1 MTRRKER
8 KGSKDDWT
16 APLSRAGWEKRIM
29 KKKNSAGTYVGI
41 VLVAILALLLANP
54 GWLPIS
60 DSLKTAVEET
70 EKSHLLFQNDL
81 HTTLA
86 QLTTLVLALALV
98 WLIYQVLKLILQLVG
113 KRGGR
118 AQTVTNLISGLMKY
132 VAVIAAVV
140 WGLSILG
147 VNATAVLAGV
157 GIVGLIL
164 GFGAQSLI
172 EDIITGAFI
181 IFENQYSVGDI
192 IILDDFR
199 GTVRSI
205 GVRTTVIE
213 DAGGNL
219 KVVNNSDIRNFQ
231 NRSRNNSVA
240 LCLVSVAYSTDLRK
254 LEALLKE
261 ALPKLKEEHP
271 DLYLTAP
278 RYLGVDA
285 LADSGVN
292 LKFAVDVTEQNV
304 FGAQRML
311 ARDLKILFDEKGVEI
326 PFPQVV
332 VHQADK

>member
-1 MTRRKER
+1 
-8 KGSKDDWT
+8 
-16 APLSRAGWEKRIM
+16 M
-29 KKKNSAGTYVGI
+29 KKKNTKTYIGI
-41 VLVAILALLLANP
+41 VIVAILALLLANP
-54 GWLPIS
+54 KWLPLS
-60 DSLKTAVEET
+60 QELKEAVAQT
-70 EKSHLLFQNDL
+70 EKSNLLFQSDA
-81 HTTLA
+81 HTTAA
-86 QLTTLVLALALV
+86 QLITLVLAVALV
-98 WLIYQVLKLILQLVG
+98 WLAYQIVRLILGALG

-118 AQTVTNLISGLMKY
+118 TQTVVNLISGLLKY
-132 VAVIAAVV
+132 VAVIAAIV

-199 GTVRSI
+199 GTVRNI

-240 LCLVSVAYSTDLRK
+240 LVVASVAYSTDLRK
-254 LEALLKE
+254 LEKLLKE

-271 DLYLTAP
+271 DLYLSAP
-278 RYLGVDA
+278 RYLGVDQ

-292 LKFAVDVTEQNV
+292 LKFMVDVTETNV
-304 FGAQRML
+304 FAGQRML
-311 ARDLKILFDEKGVEI
+311 ARDIKLLFDDNGVEI

-332 VHQADK
+332 VHKAED

>member
-1 MTRRKER
+1 
-8 KGSKDDWT
+8 
-16 APLSRAGWEKRIM
+16 M
-29 KKKNSAGTYVGI
+29 KKKNTKTYIGI
-41 VLVAILALLLANP
+41 VLVAILALFRANP
-54 GWLPIS
+54 QWLPLS
-60 DSLKTAVEET
+60 RELKAAVADS
-70 EKSHLLFQNDL
+70 EKSNLFFKSDT
-81 HTTLA
+81 HTTIA
-86 QLTTLVLALALV
+86 QLITLVLAMALV
-98 WLIYQVLKLILQLVG
+98 WLAYQIVKLILAALA

-118 AQTVTNLISGLMKY
+118 TQTVTNLISGLLKY
-132 VAVIAAVV
+132 IAVIAAVV

-199 GTVRSI
+199 GTVRNI

-231 NRSRNNSVA
+231 NRSRNTSVA
-240 LCLVSVAYSTDLRK
+240 ACEVSVSYDTDLRQLEK
-254 LEALLKE
+254 LMAEC
-261 ALPKLKEEHP
+261 LPDMYLAHQ
-271 DLYLTAP
+271 DLYLAEP
-278 RYLGVDA
+278 KYLGVTA

-292 LKFAVDVTEQNV
+292 LKIIVETKEENV
-304 FGAQRML
+304 FSAQRAL
-311 ARDLKILFDEKGVEI
+311 TRDVRVLFADRGVEI

-332 VHQADK
+332 VHKGD

>member
-1 MTRRKER
+1 M
-8 KGSKDDWT
+8 W
-16 APLSRAGWEKRIM
+16 
-29 KKKNSAGTYVGI
+29 
-41 VLVAILALLLANP
+41 
-54 GWLPIS
+54 
-60 DSLKTAVEET
+60 
-70 EKSHLLFQNDL
+70 
-81 HTTLA
+81 
-86 QLTTLVLALALV
+86 
-98 WLIYQVLKLILQLVG
+98 
-113 KRGGR
+113 
-118 AQTVTNLISGLMKY
+118 Y
-132 VAVIAAVV
+132 VAVIAAIV

-147 VNATAVLAGV
+147 VNTTAVLAGV

-192 IILDDFR
+192 IILDEFR

-240 LCLVSVAYSTDLRK
+240 IVLVSVAYKTDLKK
-254 LEALLKE
+254 LEEMLKE
-261 ALPKLKEEHP
+261 SLPALKDEHSE
-271 DLYLTAP
+271 LYLAAP
-278 RYLGVDA
+278 KYLGVDE
-285 LADSGVN
+285 LADSGIT
-292 LKFAVDVTEQNV
+292 LKFAAEATEENV
-304 FGAQRML
+304 FKAQRML

-332 VHQADK
+332 VHNAEK

>member
-1 MTRRKER
+1 
-8 KGSKDDWT
+8 
-16 APLSRAGWEKRIM
+16 M
-29 KKKNSAGTYVGI
+29 KKNNAKTYVGI
-41 VLVAILALLLANP
+41 VLVAILALLLAHPN
-54 GWLPIS
+54 WLPLSKGLKDAIS
-60 DSLKTAVEET
+60 ET
-70 EKSHLLFQNDL
+70 EKSNLLFQSDA
-81 HTTLA
+81 HTTIA
-86 QLTTLVLALALV
+86 QLFTLVLAMALV
-98 WLIYQVLKLILQLVG
+98 WLIYQILKLILAAVG

-118 AQTVTNLISGLMKY
+118 AQTVTNLIAGLLKY

-140 WGLSILG
+140 WGLGILG
-147 VNATAVLAGV
+147 VNTTAVLAGV

-240 LCLVSVAYSTDLRK
+240 LVLVSVAYSTDLRK
-254 LEALLKE
+254 LEKILQEK
-261 ALPKLKEEHP
+261 LPGLKEEHP
-271 DLYLTAP
+271 DLYLTTP
-278 RYLGVDA
+278 RYLGVDE
-285 LADSGVN
+285 LADSGIN
-292 LKFAVDVTEQNV
+292 LKFAADVTEANV
-304 FGAQRML
+304 FAGQRML
-311 ARDLKILFDEKGVEI
+311 ARDLKILFDENGIEI

-332 VHQADK
+332 VHKAEE

>member
-1 MTRRKER
+1 
-8 KGSKDDWT
+8 
-16 APLSRAGWEKRIM
+16 M
-29 KKKNSAGTYVGI
+29 KKKNTKTYVGM
-41 VLVAILALLLANP
+41 VLAAILILVLANP
-54 GWLPIS
+54 NWLPLP
-60 DSLKTAVEET
+60 DSLKTAVAES
-70 EKSHLLFQNDL
+70 EKSNLLFRNDA
-81 HTTLA
+81 HTTIA
-86 QLTTLVLALALV
+86 QLITLVLALALV
-98 WLIYQVLKLILQLVG
+98 WLAYQLLKLLLRALG

-118 AQTVTNLISGLMKY
+118 TQTVTNLIAGLLKY
-132 VAVIAAVV
+132 VAVIAAIV

-240 LCLVSVAYSTDLRK
+240 LVVAAVSYGTDLRK
-254 LEALLKE
+254 LEKMLQE
-261 ALPKLKEEHP
+261 NLPRFKEEHP
-271 DLYLTAP
+271 DLYLTVP
-278 RYLGVDA
+278 RYLGVDQ
-285 LADSGVN
+285 LADSGIN
-292 LKFAVDVTEQNV
+292 LKFAADVTEQNV
-304 FGAQRML
+304 FAGQRML

-332 VHQADK
+332 VHKGD

>member
-1 MTRRKER
+1 
-8 KGSKDDWT
+8 
-16 APLSRAGWEKRIM
+16 M
-29 KKKNSAGTYVGI
+29 KKKNTKTYIGI
-41 VLVAILALLLANP
+41 VLVAILALFLANP
-54 GWLPIS
+54 QWLPLS
-60 DSLKTAVEET
+60 RELKAAVADL
-70 EKSHLLFQNDL
+70 EKSNLFFKSDT
-81 HTTLA
+81 HTTIA
-86 QLTTLVLALALV
+86 QLITLVLAMALV
-98 WLIYQVLKLILQLVG
+98 WLAYQIVKLILAALA

-118 AQTVTNLISGLMKY
+118 TQTVTNLISGLLKY
-132 VAVIAAVV
+132 IAVIVAVV

-199 GTVRSI
+199 GTVRNI

-240 LCLVSVAYSTDLRK
+240 LVVVSVAYSTDLRK
-254 LEALLKE
+254 LEKMLQE
-261 ALPKLKEEHP
+261 NLPKLKQEHP
-271 DLYLTAP
+271 TLYLSTP
-278 RYLGVDA
+278 RYLGVDQ
-285 LADSGVN
+285 LADSGIN
-292 LKFAVDVTEQNV
+292 LKFAADVKEEDI
-304 FGAQRML
+304 FAGQRML
-311 ARDLKILFDEKGVEI
+311 ARDLKILFDENGVEI

-332 VHQADK
+332 VHKADE

>member
-1 MTRRKER
+1 
-8 KGSKDDWT
+8 
-16 APLSRAGWEKRIM
+16 M
-29 KKKNSAGTYVGI
+29 KKKSNAKTYIGI
-41 VLVAILALLLANP
+41 VIAAILVLLLANP
-54 GWLPIS
+54 KWLPIS
-60 DSLKTAVEET
+60 ENLKNAVSEMET
-70 EKSHLLFQNDL
+70 THLLIKGDT
-81 HTTLA
+81 HATIA
-86 QLTTLVLALALV
+86 QLITLVLALAIV
-98 WLIYQVLKLILQLVG
+98 WLIYQVLKLILSFIG
-113 KRGGR
+113 KKGGMI
-118 AQTVTNLISGLMKY
+118 QSVTSLISGLLKY
-132 VAVIAAVV
+132 VAVIAAIV

-147 VNATAVLAGV
+147 INTTAVLAGV

-199 GTVRSI
+199 GVVRSI

-240 LCLVSVAYSTDLRK
+240 LVVVSVAYSTDLKK
-254 LEALLKE
+254 LEAMLKE
-261 ALPKLKEEHP
+261 SLPALKDEHP

-278 RYLGVDA
+278 RYLGVDN
-285 LADSGVN
+285 LGESGID
-292 LKFAVDVTEQNV
+292 LKFAADVTEENV
-304 FGAQRML
+304 FNGQRML

-332 VHQADK
+332 VHKASE

>member
-1 MTRRKER
+1 
-8 KGSKDDWT
+8 
-16 APLSRAGWEKRIM
+16 M
-29 KKKNSAGTYVGI
+29 KKKSNAKTYIGI
-41 VLVAILALLLANP
+41 VIAAILVLLLANP
-54 GWLPIS
+54 KWLPIPE
-60 DSLKTAVEET
+60 SLKNAVSEM
-70 EKSHLLFQNDL
+70 EKTHLLLKGDSHATIAHL
-81 HTTLA
+81 I
-86 QLTTLVLALALV
+86 TLVLAMAIV
-98 WLIYQVLKLILQLVG
+98 WLVYRVLKLILAAIG

-118 AQTVTNLISGLMKY
+118 LQSMTSLISGLLKY
-132 VAVIAAVV
+132 VAVIAAIV

-147 VNATAVLAGV
+147 INTTAVLAGV

-199 GTVRSI
+199 GVVRSI

-240 LCLVSVAYSTDLRK
+240 LVVVSVAYSTDLKK
-254 LEALLKE
+254 LEAMLEESLPALKN
-261 ALPKLKEEHP
+261 EHP
-271 DLYLTAP
+271 DLYLAAP
-278 RYLGVDA
+278 RYLGVDN
-285 LADSGVN
+285 LGESGVD
-292 LKFAVDVTEQNV
+292 LKFAADVTEENV
-304 FGAQRML
+304 FSGQRML
-311 ARDLKILFDEKGVEI
+311 ARDLKILFDEKAVEI

-332 VHQADK
+332 VHKAEE

>member
-1 MTRRKER
+1 
-8 KGSKDDWT
+8 
-16 APLSRAGWEKRIM
+16 M
-29 KKKNSAGTYVGI
+29 KKKNAKTYIGI

-54 GWLPIS
+54 GWLPLPKE
-60 DSLKTAVEET
+60 LKNAIA
-70 EKSHLLFQNDL
+70 EKEQSHILFHTDA
-81 HTTLA
+81 HTTIA
-86 QLTTLVLALALV
+86 QLITLALAMALV
-98 WLIYQVLKLILQLVG
+98 WLIYQLLKLLLRAVG

-118 AQTVTNLISGLMKY
+118 TETVTNLITGLLKY
-132 VAVIAAVV
+132 VAVIAALV

-181 IFENQYSVGDI
+181 IFENQYSIGDI

-240 LCLVSVAYSTDLRK
+240 LVLVAVSYGTDLRK
-254 LEALLKE
+254 LEKLLQEKLPGLKKE
-261 ALPKLKEEHP
+261 HEK
-271 DLYLTAP
+271 LYLTVP
-278 RYLGVDA
+278 RYLGVEE

-292 LKFAVDVTEQNV
+292 LKFAVDVTEENI
-304 FGAQRML
+304 FAAQRML
-311 ARDLKILFDEKGVEI
+311 ARDLKILFDDNGVEI

-332 VHQADK
+332 VHKAEE

>member
-1 MTRRKER
+1 
-8 KGSKDDWT
+8 
-16 APLSRAGWEKRIM
+16 M
-29 KKKNSAGTYVGI
+29 KKKNTKTYIGI
-41 VLVAILALLLANP
+41 VIVAILALLLANP
-54 GWLPIS
+54 NWLPLPAG
-60 DSLKTAVEET
+60 LKTALAET
-70 EKSHLLFQNDL
+70 EKNNLLFHSDT
-81 HTTLA
+81 HSTVA
-86 QLTTLVLALALV
+86 QLLTLLLALALV
-98 WLIYQVLKLILQLVG
+98 WLAYQIIKLILGALA
-113 KRGGR
+113 KKGGR
-118 AQTVTNLISGLMKY
+118 TQTVVNLVSGLLKY
-132 VAVIAAVV
+132 VAVIVAVV

-240 LCLVSVAYSTDLRK
+240 LVLVAVSYGTDLRK
-254 LEALLKE
+254 LEKLLQEK
-261 ALPKLKEEHP
+261 LPTLKAEHP
-271 DLYLTAP
+271 DLYLNAP
-278 RYLGVDA
+278 RYLGVDE

-292 LKFAVDVTEQNV
+292 LKFAVDVTEANV
-304 FGAQRML
+304 FAGQRML
-311 ARDLKILFDEKGVEI
+311 ARDLKILFDDNGVEI

-332 VHQADK
+332 VHKGD

>member
-1 MTRRKER
+1 
-8 KGSKDDWT
+8 
-16 APLSRAGWEKRIM
+16 M
-29 KKKNSAGTYVGI
+29 KKKSNAKTYIGI
-41 VLVAILALLLANP
+41 VIAAILVLLLANP
-54 GWLPIS
+54 KWLPIS
-60 DSLKTAVEET
+60 ENLKNAVSEMET
-70 EKSHLLFQNDL
+70 THLLIKGDT
-81 HTTLA
+81 HATIA
-86 QLTTLVLALALV
+86 QIITLVLALAIV
-98 WLIYQVLKLILQLVG
+98 WLIYQVLKLILNLIG

-118 AQTVTNLISGLMKY
+118 LQSVTSLISGLLKY
-132 VAVIAAVV
+132 VAVIAAIV

-147 VNATAVLAGV
+147 INTMAVLAGV

-199 GTVRSI
+199 GIVRSI

-240 LCLVSVAYSTDLRK
+240 LVVVSVAYSTELKK
-254 LEALLKE
+254 LEAMLDESLPALKQ
-261 ALPKLKEEHP
+261 EHP
-271 DLYLTAP
+271 ELYLKTP
-278 RYLGVDA
+278 RYLGVDN
-285 LADSGVN
+285 LGESGID
-292 LKFAVDVTEQNV
+292 LKFAADVTEENI
-304 FGAQRML
+304 FNGQRML

-332 VHQADK
+332 VHKAEE

>member
-1 MTRRKER
+1 
-8 KGSKDDWT
+8 
-16 APLSRAGWEKRIM
+16 M
-29 KKKNSAGTYVGI
+29 KKKNTKTYIGI
-41 VLVAILALLLANP
+41 VIVAILALLLANP
-54 GWLPIS
+54 NWLPLPAG
-60 DSLKTAVEET
+60 LKTALAET
-70 EKSHLLFQNDL
+70 EKKNLLFQSDA
-81 HTTLA
+81 HTTIAQILTLLLA
-86 QLTTLVLALALV
+86 IALV
-98 WLIYQVLKLILQLVG
+98 WLAYQIVKLILGALA

-118 AQTVTNLISGLMKY
+118 TQTVVNLISGLLKY
-132 VAVIAAVV
+132 IAVIAGVV

-199 GTVRSI
+199 GTVRNI

-240 LCLVSVAYSTDLRK
+240 LVLVAVAYSTDLRK
-254 LEALLKE
+254 LEKLLQEK
-261 ALPKLKEEHP
+261 LPSLKEEHP
-271 DLYLTAP
+271 DLYLTVP
-278 RYLGVDA
+278 RYLGVDE

-292 LKFAVDVTEQNV
+292 LKFAVDVTEANV
-304 FGAQRML
+304 FAGQRML
-311 ARDLKILFDEKGVEI
+311 ARDLKNLFDDNGVEI

-332 VHQADK
+332 VHKGD

>member
-1 MTRRKER
+1 
-8 KGSKDDWT
+8 
-16 APLSRAGWEKRIM
+16 M
-29 KKKNSAGTYVGI
+29 KKKNTKTYIGI
-41 VLVAILALLLANP
+41 VIVAILALLLANP
-54 GWLPIS
+54 NWLPLPAG
-60 DSLKTAVEET
+60 LKTALAET
-70 EKSHLLFQNDL
+70 EKKNLLFQSDA
-81 HTTLA
+81 HTTIAQILTLLLA
-86 QLTTLVLALALV
+86 IALV
-98 WLIYQVLKLILQLVG
+98 WLAYQIVKLILGALA

-118 AQTVTNLISGLMKY
+118 TQTVVNLISGLLKY
-132 VAVIAAVV
+132 IAVIAGVV

-199 GTVRSI
+199 GTVRNI

-240 LCLVSVAYSTDLRK
+240 LVLVAVAYSTDLRK
-254 LEALLKE
+254 LEKLLQEK
-261 ALPKLKEEHP
+261 LPSLKEEHP
-271 DLYLTAP
+271 DLYLTVP
-278 RYLGVDA
+278 RYLGVDE

-292 LKFAVDVTEQNV
+292 LKFAVDVTEANV
-304 FGAQRML
+304 FAGQRML
-311 ARDLKILFDEKGVEI
+311 ARDLKNLFDDNADL
-326 PFPQVV
+326 
-332 VHQADK
+332 QALNEAIDKFM

>member
-1 MTRRKER
+1 M
-8 KGSKDDWT
+8 G
-16 APLSRAGWEKRIM
+16 
-29 KKKNSAGTYVGI
+29 KK
-41 VLVAILALLLANP
+41 
-54 GWLPIS
+54 
-60 DSLKTAVEET
+60 
-70 EKSHLLFQNDL
+70 
-81 HTTLA
+81 
-86 QLTTLVLALALV
+86 
-98 WLIYQVLKLILQLVG
+98 
-113 KRGGR
+113 GGR
-118 AQTVTNLISGLMKY
+118 VQTVTNLIVGLMKY
-132 VAVIAAVV
+132 VAVIAAIV
-140 WGLSILG
+140 WSLNILG
-147 VNATAVLAGV
+147 VNATAVLAGI

-240 LCLVSVAYSTDLRK
+240 LCTCAVDYSTDLRK
-254 LEALLKE
+254 IEELLKE
-261 ALPKLKEEHP
+261 KLPKLKDEHP

-278 RYLGVDA
+278 RYLGVDE

-292 LKFAVDVTEQNV
+292 LKFAVDVTETNV
-304 FGAQRML
+304 FAGQRML
-311 ARDLKILFDEKGVEI
+311 ARDIKVLFDDNNVTI

-332 VHQADK
+332 VHKGD